1 MANLPSAT
9 IIILNWNGK
18 AYLEACLTALLDQTY
33 KPQEILLADNAST
46 DDSRALVRESFPTVK
61 IIENERNLGYA
72 GGNNAALRQVDSETA
87 VLVNPDIVVARDWL
101 ENLLAPFAID
111 KTIGIVGS
119 RLLYPGKE
127 RQLQHAGGLITH
139 PQAMPA
145 HRGMYEEDKGQ
156 FDELADVD
164 FVTGAAIAVRREVL
178 ETAGLLDE
186 GYFMYFE
193 DADWCAKARRS
204 GFRVVYAPR
213 ATAVHDESAIAVRG
227 SASYL
232 RRFHS
237 GRWRYLLNHF
247 APAEIINETLPA
259 EATWLEGIEGDE
271 RRALGWA
278 YQDSI
283 GDFPAIMVSRTEK
296 DAEVITQSDQGLII
310 AGLLDL
316 RRVALLWPEKPAQWQ
331 ELMEASQ
338 VEPRPFSSSVPA
350 IGPLIARLRDLWASA
365 ASKPYTGAL
374 NAQQNA
380 FNLAA
385 AQELQAI
392 ESRLRAFSDV
402 WMRQEEERRELTSEI
417 AAIQQ
422 ELDKAYRS
430 LSRIESHIRTL
441 EEQNGE
447 QHSSSP

>member
-1 MANLPSAT
+1 MANLPGAT
-9 IIILNWNGK
+9 IIVLNYNGR
-18 AYLEACLTALLDQTY
+18 AYLQACLAALLDQTY
-33 KPQEILLADNAST
+33 LPQEILLVDNAST
-46 DDSRALVRESFPTVK
+46 DDSPALVRESFPTVK

-101 ENLLAPFAID
+101 ENLLTPFASD

-119 RLLYPGKE
+119 KLLYPGSQ

-164 FVTGAAIAVRREVL
+164 FVTGAAIAVRRKVL

-193 DADWCAKARRS
+193 DADWCARARRS
-204 GFRVVYAPR
+204 GFRVVYAPW

-227 SASYL
+227 SPSYL

-237 GRWRYLLNHF
+237 GRWRYLLKHF
-247 APAEIINETLPA
+247 APAEIIHETLPA
-259 EATWLEGIEGDE
+259 EAAWLEGIEGDE

-278 YQDSI
+278 YRDSL
-283 GDFPAIMVSRTEK
+283 GDFPAIMASRREQ
-296 DAEVITQSDQGLII
+296 DVEAIAQADQALII
-310 AGLLDL
+310 AGMLDL
-316 RRVALLWPEKPAQWQ
+316 RRTALLWPEKPSQWQ

-338 VEPRPFSSSVPA
+338 LEPRPFSSSVPA
-350 IGPLIARLRDLWASA
+350 LGPLIARLRDLWASA
-365 ASKPYTGAL
+365 AAKPYTGAL

-380 FNLAA
+380 FNLAV
-385 AQELQAI
+385 AQELRAI
-392 ESRLRAFSDV
+392 ESRLRAFADV
-402 WMRQEEERRELTSEI
+402 WMRQEEERRELTREI
-417 AAIQQ
+417 ATIQQ
-422 ELDKAYRS
+422 ELDKANRS
-430 LSRIESHIRTL
+430 LSRIESRIRNL
-441 EEQNGE
+441 KEQNGE
-447 QHSSSP
+447 DD